1 MPALSAVVMMPIAL
15 LATANPH
22 TPPTAAMIPK
32 VEIAPN
38 VHLPMLT
45 MGGVVQANYPDPSNY
60 SMWLDLGGRGFDS
73 AWEYGTQEAIAAA
86 IKASGLPRS
95 EIFITT
101 KIPGSIHNGCCGCPN
116 ALPAPNCAHC
126 HGTPGVDP
134 YACFPTA
141 GFYTAANATNY
152 IKTDLELLGSAVG
165 YIDLLLLHE
174 PCDYLAPYAYN
185 ASKETSAV
193 YGAMEEAFHSADPAF
208 AGKIKAIGV
217 SNFNAQMLTLLA
229 QTNPRTTPAVNQ
241 CRMTVGEYDQASH
254 EYCVAHNITCQ
265 AYSTLHGQGAKL
277 PAVVAAAAA
286 HAVSPQSVMMR
297 WITQLG
303 IPVVSASNISA
314 YDLDDIAMFTYNL
327 TAAEMAAISAA
338 EPPPPSGKCDANPT
352 CAGVTAKTCIAS
364 GCKKC
369 SNTPPWKSC
378 GSCGCAAC
386 CEGCKLTDFGT
397 GQTYCAPQKGAES
410 SWHRPE
416 FAQQKHTISTLLV
429 TEADGG
435 EGFDMSMT
443 LINISQSSSSKFV
456 VVAGVVNL
464 SSSNAQALQGVGAE
478 LRLVADPPSASVF
491 AGVDWVLLM
500 PADNGAYDRAPG
512 LIKAANDARVS
523 NALMISIMDVS
534 GHAPTPPAQWPYFE
548 VEQHLAATWGNP
560 ASGKPLE
567 GRPAAAFAVLRT
579 YFFQEHLL
587 LWSQDVRATA
597 HLRLPLETAC
607 FAPLHQDDGA
617 AVVASMANFSVNMAL
632 PFRGKIFNLTGP
644 QVFGGPELAQIAAA
658 AIPLPGLAFT
668 EVDRRSAD
676 RILNATGNP
685 GVDGLLDLLGSQ
697 TTNCVGLPS
706 ADFHTIVGREPSS
719 ISNFFA
725 INADAFRPAA

>member
-1 MPALSAVVMMPIAL
+1 M
-15 LATANPH
+15 
-22 TPPTAAMIPK
+22 
-32 VEIAPN
+32 
-38 VHLPMLT
+38 
-45 MGGVVQANYPDPSNY
+45 
-60 SMWLDLGGRGFDS
+60 
-73 AWEYGTQEAIAAA
+73 
-86 IKASGLPRS
+86 
-95 EIFITT
+95 
-101 KIPGSIHNGCCGCPN
+101 
-116 ALPAPNCAHC
+116 
-126 HGTPGVDP
+126 
-134 YACFPTA
+134 
-141 GFYTAANATNY
+141 
-152 IKTDLELLGSAVG
+152 
-165 YIDLLLLHE
+165 
-174 PCDYLAPYAYN
+174 
-185 ASKETSAV
+185 
-193 YGAMEEAFHSADPAF
+193 
-208 AGKIKAIGV
+208 
-217 SNFNAQMLTLLA
+217 
-229 QTNPRTTPAVNQ
+229 
-241 CRMTVGEYDQASH
+241 GEYDQASH
-254 EYCVAHNITCQ
+254 EYCVAHNITYQ
-265 AYSTLHGQGAKL
+265 AYSTLHGVGATL
-277 PAVVAAAAA
+277 PAVIAAAAA

-303 IPVVSASNISA
+303 IPIVSASNVSA

-327 TAAEMAAISAA
+327 TSAEMAAISAA
-338 EPPPPSGKCDANPT
+338 TPPPPSGKCDANPT

-369 SNTPPWKSC
+369 SKAPPSKSC

-386 CEGCKLTDFGT
+386 CEGCKLTDFGM
-397 GQTYCAPQKGAES
+397 GQTYCAPQKKGAES
-410 SWHRPE
+410 WQRPE
-416 FAQQKHTISTLLV
+416 FAQQKHTTSTLLV

-443 LINISQSSSSKFV
+443 LVNISQRSSSKFV

-464 SSSNAQALQGVGAE
+464 SSSNARALQGVGAE

-512 LIKAANDARVS
+512 LIKAANDAGVS

-534 GHAPTPPAQWPYFE
+534 DHAPTPPAQWPYFK
-548 VEQHLAATWGNP
+548 VEQYLAATWGTP

-567 GRPAAAFAVLRT
+567 VEVHPAAAFAVLRT

-617 AVVASMANFSVNMAL
+617 AAVASMANSVNMAL
-632 PFRGKIFNLTGP
+632 PFRGKILNLTGP

-668 EVDRRSAD
+668 EVDRGSAD

-697 TTNCVGLPS
+697 TTNCIGLPS
-706 ADFHTIVGREPSS
+706 PDFHSIVGREPSS

-725 INADAFRPAA
+725 NNADAFRPATFATCTGSSSGLNAASCAAWQDLAKATNITGWTHCSGALLDPCSCNTYNIVDCADGNITKLFLLKNNLKGTIPSSLGSLTRLEELDLDENNLEGTIPSSLASLTRLTYLSLQYNTLTGLVPPLPFKQYSNMCLLDAPPSLPYPCFEPYCNHFKCPLPAGSKQCDTVHCK